1 MELDQ
6 EHARRIVSLEARM
19 RRLETLMQQL
29 LIILTTSRADV
40 ERTMQMQTML
50 QELRLSPGINPVA
63 ATPQERPEV
72 GAIREALL
80 SGDKI
85 KAIKLYR
92 SIYGVGLKEA
102 KDALDAM

>member
-1 MELDQ
+1 M
-6 EHARRIVSLEARM
+6 
-19 RRLETLMQQL
+19 ETLMQQL
-29 LIILTTSRADV
+29 LTILTTSRADG
-40 ERTMQMQTML
+40 ERTMQMQTIL
-50 QELRLSPGINPVA
+50 QDLRFSPGINPADSNPVA
-63 ATPQERPEV
+63 VTPQERPEV